1 MESECRQLA
10 VALVQYVCEG
20 SCAVVLP
27 CGGGKED
34 RSYWRI
40 REVSF
45 HGSSSHPIITWNV
58 LNLQLQYKTEAGSPA
73 FHHPATCLRNLYS
86 HLRSHFQQ

>member
-34 RSYWRI
+34 RSHWKL
-40 REVSF
+40 REV
-45 HGSSSHPIITWNV
+45 
-58 LNLQLQYKTEAGSPA
+58 
-73 FHHPATCLRNLYS
+73 CC
-86 HLRSHFQQ
+86 